1 MSRQNP
7 GRATGEKSR
16 TIEGDEMV
24 QDPNCKVYIPV
35 SRSVVRRVGGE
46 DLHFC
51 SEDCAEKYIKE
62 IR

>member
-1 MSRQNP
+1 VSKQNP
-7 GRATGEKSR
+7 GRTTGEKSR

-46 DLHFC
+46 ELHFC
-51 SEDCAEKYIKE
+51 SEDCAKNYIKT
-62 IR
+62 